1 MRQNCSALTL
11 ASLSGEGSGEG
22 RRGKVFAVCRLQA
35 PSHQHSPFHWPY
47 PI

>member
-1 MRQNCSALTL
+1 MRQNCSALTP

-22 RRGKVFAVCRLQA
+22 RRGFCRTA
-35 PSHQHSPFHWPY
+35 PDVQPAQRSDGRGNY